1 MNETHWQEK
10 YMQFQRLQQQLE
22 KISEHVE
29 LLHQQE
35 AELDISQNAIDEL
48 SKTPLHNEI
57 LVPIANGIFF
67 KAEVKENTTL
77 IVHVGS
83 DTTVEHTVED
93 VLGLLEKQQKE
104 IKSRTVEAEA
114 IVGQMQDQMSLIYKE
129 IA

>member
-1 MNETHWQEK
+1 
-10 YMQFQRLQQQLE
+10 MQFQRLQQQLE

-129 IA
+129 IAEAEGSERDK

>member
-1 MNETHWQEK
+1 
-10 YMQFQRLQQQLE
+10 MQFQRLQQQLE

-35 AELDISQNAIDEL
+35 AELDISQNAIEEL
-48 SKTPLHNEI
+48 SKTPLHNEV

-67 KAEVKENTTL
+67 KAEVKENSTL

-93 VLGLLEKQQKE
+93 VLELLEKQQKE
-104 IKSRTVEAEA
+104 IKSRTAEAEA

-129 IA
+129 IAEAEGSERDA